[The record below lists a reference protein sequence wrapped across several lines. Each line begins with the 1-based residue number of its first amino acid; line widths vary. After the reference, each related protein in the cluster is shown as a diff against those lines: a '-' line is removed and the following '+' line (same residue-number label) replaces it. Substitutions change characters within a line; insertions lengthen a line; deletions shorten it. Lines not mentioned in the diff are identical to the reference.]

1 VVLPPKREI
10 LSITVEPLS
19 VPSLK
24 SACASRLEHLILSGQ
39 FKIGEALPP
48 ERNLAEQ
55 LGVSRPV
62 LHEALVDLAGKGLVS
77 IIPRRGVRVSD
88 YRNTG
93 SVALL
98 AALLSYSNGKLDA
111 PFQQSLID
119 MRLLME
125 VETARL
131 AAFQRTPGHLIE
143 FGRILEQ
150 ETMIDCRNAATLAEL
165 DFSFHLLVANA
176 SGNLMYPL
184 IMNSFKPVYTNL
196 TQRFFSA
203 NLGNDVLD
211 EVFSFHRCLVG
222 AIDQRDSYSAAAV
235 MGELLRH
242 GAAHL

>member
-1 VVLPPKREI
+1 MSVL
-10 LSITVEPLS
+10 VGPLH
-19 VPSLK
+19 VQSLK
-24 SACASRLEHLILSGQ
+24 SACITRLEELILSGQ

-48 ERNLAEQ
+48 ERKLAEQ

-62 LHEALVDLAGKGLVS
+62 LHEALVDLAGKGLVR
-77 IIPRRGVRVSD
+77 IVPRRGVRVSD

-98 AALLSYSNGKLDA
+98 TALLSYRNGELDA
-111 PFQQSLID
+111 PFQQSLMD

-131 AAFQRTPGHLIE
+131 AAVQSTPDHLAE
-143 FGRILEQ
+143 FGRILRM
-150 ETMIDCRNAATLAEL
+150 ETSIDRQDAVALAEL
-165 DFSFHLLVANA
+165 DFAYHLLVANA

-196 TQRFFSA
+196 TRRFFTD
-203 NLGNDVLD
+203 NRGNGVLD
-211 EVFSFHRCLVG
+211 EVFSFHRRLVA
-222 AIDQRDSYSAAAV
+222 AIGQRDSHSAAAV
-235 MGELLRH
+235 MSDMLRH